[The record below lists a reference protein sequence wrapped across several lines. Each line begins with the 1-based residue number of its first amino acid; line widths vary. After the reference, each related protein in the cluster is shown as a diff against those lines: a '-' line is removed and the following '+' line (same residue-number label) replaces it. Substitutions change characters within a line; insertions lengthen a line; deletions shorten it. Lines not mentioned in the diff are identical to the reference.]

1 MLQKVP
7 VDEIKWVDG
16 ETVES
21 WTADDLMAMNPN
33 ASHSYILEVD
43 LEIPE
48 SIHDSTSDY
57 PLCPEKLKINE
68 DMISP
73 KFRSVYT
80 YIQKTHTHK
89 HTNTHTHTHTH
100 ISILIKSES
109 LSVCV

>member
-1 MLQKVP
+1 MSQKVP

-21 WTADDLMAMNPN
+21 WTADNLMAMDPN

-73 KFRSVYT
+73 KSRSVYT
-80 YIQKTHTHK
+80 
-89 HTNTHTHTHTH
+89 
-100 ISILIKSES
+100 
-109 LSVCV
+109 